1 MLNRRPILSKKSF
14 LDLKKKKR
22 NNFADNYIFFILS
35 EESSEYFGITLVSIS
50 FWNMNKEEKIGS
62 LHS

>member
-1 MLNRRPILSKKSF
+1 MLNRRPILSKKGF

-35 EESSEYFGITLVSIS
+35 EESSEYFGLTLVSIS

>member
-35 EESSEYFGITLVSIS
+35 EESSEYFGLTLVSIS